1 MDEDLSDTLFY
12 LLTEHYNDKI
22 DKNKDLEEYLRE
34 ENKKQLLAVYVIYLW
49 IENMKDIVEQI
60 TKLKKMKKQE
70 TISKIIEFLDNNFDK
85 IMEIINEKRFE
96 ETKLIAKNNDFF
108 SIGKNLENEISLGT
122 IILLNKLGFIYVKKE
137 GDELLIHMPEYIK
150 NKINKIDKCIYL
162 PLYDKVIKYSIGM
175 AKTYGAIEI
184 NDAYNIIK
192 RDINITEKE
201 YLDIIGLFSIL
212 ELEPIYFSIE
222 NQAICDFDIH
232 DDEAKELLSK
242 NRKYVIYDK
251 EFYKNMENDNY
262 LENLPQYKQFRNYL
276 KKLYCFDIN
285 EDIFLKGEIVK
296 DYISFC
302 QIDEKNAVIFIK
314 QAIDR
319 YFEDYDNVE
328 VNIII
333 GYVNK
338 IRENMPNW
346 KKGGKIENEVKDKKI
361 GRNDKCSCGS
371 GKKYKNCCGKN
382 N

>member
-34 ENKKQLLAVYVIYLW
+34 ENKNQLLAVYVIYLW
-49 IENMKDIVEQI
+49 IENMKDIVEQT
-60 TKLKKMKKQE
+60 TKLKKMKEQE
-70 TISKIIEFLDNNFDK
+70 IISKIIEFLDNNFDK
-85 IMEIINEKRFE
+85 IIEIINEKRFE

-122 IILLNKLGFIYVKKE
+122 IILLKKLGFIYVKKE

-150 NKINKIDKCIYL
+150 NKINKIDKCTYL
-162 PLYDKVIKYSIGM
+162 PLYDKVIKYSIGI

-201 YLDIIGLFSIL
+201 YLDIIGLFSML
-212 ELEPIYFSIE
+212 ELEPIYYSIE

-232 DDEAKELLSK
+232 DDEARELLSK

-251 EFYKNMENDNY
+251 EFYKNMENNNY
-262 LENLPQYKQFRNYL
+262 LDNLPQYKQFRNYL

-285 EDIFLKGEIVK
+285 EDILLKGEIVE
-296 DYISFC
+296 DYICFC
-302 QIDEKNAVIFIK
+302 QIDEKNAVEFIK

-338 IRENMPNW
+338 IRDKMPNW
-346 KKGGKIENEVKDKKI
+346 KKGGKVENEVKDKKI

>member
-333 GYVNK
+333 D
-338 IRENMPNW
+338 M
-346 KKGGKIENEVKDKKI
+346 
-361 GRNDKCSCGS
+361 
-371 GKKYKNCCGKN
+371 
-382 N
+382 

>member
-70 TISKIIEFLDNNFDK
+70 NISKIIEFLDNNFDK

>member
-150 NKINKIDKCIYL
+150 NKINKIHKCIYL